1 MEGKSCTMLRER
13 ISVALFLV
21 FLFFASVGSAAPISR
36 GMPTESGMSKVTRS
50 RTEQAYATL
59 LYGDE
64 FLLGV
69 RVLGKSL
76 RDTGVTKDMVAL
88 VSDGVSEAGIRLL
101 EADGWIVQRIELLAN
116 PNSNRPTRFWGVY
129 TKLKIFN
136 MTDYRKVVYLDAD
149 TIVTRNIED
158 LFECQGFC
166 ANLKHS
172 ERLNSGVMV
181 VEPSKLLFDDMVSK
195 VQSTYSY
202 TGGDQGF
209 LNSYYVGFADAELF
223 NPDLSPDIRR
233 ARPKKMERL
242 STLYNADVGLFALA
256 NKWMVD
262 ASELRVIHYTLGPL
276 KPWDWYTAWLL
287 EPVKMWQDIR
297 VTLEENVPGTGQG
310 RDPHT
315 SLITW
320 SLFLIPLLV
329 LCYIKRALLLQIQ
342 KDLFGLVCS
351 GSVFVTYARQL
362 WYKYK
367 PGATLPSYS
376 TLSSSLATPNGCKH
390 QGCAKDTNGKA
401 GLSCIVPKHL
411 GVSAIAVCFFSL
423 FASLGLAAFLIPK
436 QVMPWTGLLLAY
448 EWTCF
453 TFLLMF
459 WKYLD
464 YVYSWGRH
472 TATKSLTVAEEISL
486 YSADKLHSKNAVSW
500 DAETCSYGI
509 VAALVALLIPALP
522 RIVGTTAIFGRAALM
537 VSGGFL
543 LAVVATYSAE
553 RLAIHWFLKGHD
565 DCAH

>member
-1 MEGKSCTMLRER
+1 MSRGRV
-13 ISVALFLV
+13 SVGFFLLFFFANV
-21 FLFFASVGSAAPISR
+21 FLSSAAPISR
-36 GMPTESGMSKVTRS
+36 GLPTESGIPKVKRS

-88 VSDGVSEAGIRLL
+88 VSDGVSDAGIRLL

-136 MTDYRKVVYLDAD
+136 MTDYHKVVYLDAD
-149 TIVTRNIED
+149 TIVTRSIED
-158 LFECQGFC
+158 LFACQGFC

-181 VEPSKLLFDDMVSK
+181 VEPSSRLFEDMLSK
-195 VQSTYSY
+195 VQTTYSY

-209 LNSYYVGFADAELF
+209 LNSYYVGFADADLF
-223 NPDLSPDIRR
+223 DPDLSPEIRQ

-262 ASELRVIHYTLGPL
+262 ANELRVIHYTLGPL

-297 VTLEENVPGTGQG
+297 ITLEENVPGTGQG
-310 RDPHT
+310 RDPHR
-315 SLITW
+315 SLIAW
-320 SLFLIPLLV
+320 SLFLLPLLV
-329 LCYIKRALLLQIQ
+329 LCYLKRILLLQIQ

-351 GSVFVTYARQL
+351 GSVFLTYARQL

-367 PGATLPSYS
+367 PGTTLPSYS
-376 TLSSSLATPNGCKH
+376 TLSAATPNGCKH
-390 QGCAKDTNGKA
+390 QGCPKDTSGKA

-411 GVSAIAVCFFSL
+411 GISAIAACFFSL
-423 FASLGLAAFLIPK
+423 FVALGLAALLIPK
-436 QVMPWTGLLLAY
+436 QVMPWTGLLLVY

-464 YVYSWGRH
+464 YVYSWGRI

-500 DAETCSYGI
+500 DPETCTYGI
-509 VAALVALLIPALP
+509 VTALVALLIPALP

-565 DCAH
+565 DFAH